1 MDRPSPL
8 AGSRKNRMK
17 GPAPRSGRGHVTAE
31 FNHFVAEVP
40 LRSPIIGGATPIW
53 PVMTHNW
60 RLSVCGRFGLLVGL
74 ARRFHQPLDLSLLTL
89 LNRLESDF
97 GTA

>member
-1 MDRPSPL
+1 
-8 AGSRKNRMK
+8 MK
-17 GPAPRSGRGHVTAE
+17 GPVPRPGRGHVTAE

-60 RLSVCGRFGLLVGL
+60 RL
-74 ARRFHQPLDLSLLTL
+74 
-89 LNRLESDF
+89 
-97 GTA
+97 